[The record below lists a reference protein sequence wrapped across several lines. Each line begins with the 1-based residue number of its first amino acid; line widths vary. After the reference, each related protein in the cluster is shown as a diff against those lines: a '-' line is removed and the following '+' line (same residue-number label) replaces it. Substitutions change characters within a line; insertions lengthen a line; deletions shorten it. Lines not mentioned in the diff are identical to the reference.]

1 MTKRWGLEKPPSLLH
16 AFTIKYS
23 QKGVIIMPTKSDI
36 EYQIKELKMDYMN
49 LQGDIEKLEST
60 GHNDQVTKAEERLAN
75 MEAKLA
81 ELNKQLAA
89 L

>member
-1 MTKRWGLEKPPSLLH
+1 MGDDKTSI
-16 AFTIKYS
+16 AFTRIGNTNETIKERHT
-23 QKGVIIMPTKSDI
+23 MPTKSDI

-60 GHNDQVTKAEERLAN
+60 GHNDQVAKAEQRLAN
-75 MEAKLA
+75 METKLA
-81 ELNKQLAA
+81 ELNKLLAE

>member
-1 MTKRWGLEKPPSLLH
+1 VGDNKTSI
-16 AFTIKYS
+16 AFTRIRYTNTLTKEL
-23 QKGVIIMPTKSDI
+23 KIMPSKSDI

-60 GHNDQVTKAEERLAN
+60 GHNDQVAKAEERLAN